1 MKILVIVL
9 IVLYIIIGVIASS
22 KKFVNLNV
30 ILDGVEIYIAY
41 ILMAILIYNMSKFLF
56 FNNNEVYIII
66 FVILFIIMILVSIG
80 ILSGVVR
87 ILDYY
92 INRKKVFANG
102 HKEIG
107 TIIKIKSQFNTEF
120 STRHYL
126 IVDINGKKVKSLY
139 YIDDIYKVG
148 ENIDVMVYKNRY
160 DVIL

>member
-9 IVLYIIIGVIASS
+9 IVLYIIIVVIASS

-160 DVIL
+160 EVIL

>member
-1 MKILVIVL
+1 MKILVIIL

>member
-107 TIIKIKSQFNTEF
+107 TIIKRKSQFNTEF